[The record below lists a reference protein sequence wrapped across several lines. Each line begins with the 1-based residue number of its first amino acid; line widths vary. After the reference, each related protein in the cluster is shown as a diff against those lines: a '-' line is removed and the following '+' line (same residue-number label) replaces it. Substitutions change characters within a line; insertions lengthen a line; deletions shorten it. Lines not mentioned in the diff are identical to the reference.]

1 MKTNY
6 ERLQEYLQIEPRAR
20 ERKNKNRA
28 IGNVILEDYYLDIP
42 KQTMSE
48 IVAEILTY
56 DRVWRKILEENPA
69 LRGMD
74 YLDKQKLENE
84 IVSVLYPSA
93 YGKK

>member
-6 ERLQEYLQIEPRAR
+6 ERLQGYLEIEPRAR
-20 ERKNKNRA
+20 ERRNKNRA
-28 IGNVILEDYYLDIP
+28 IGNVILEDYSLDIP

-56 DRVWRKILEENPA
+56 DRVWRKILEENLH
-69 LRGMD
+69 LRGTD
-74 YLDKQKLENE
+74 YLDKQKLEE
-84 IVSVLYPSA
+84 QIISSFYPQT